1 MSINIHWDVCD
12 NGCKCFG
19 KYIDVPEHVRN
30 PPPNSNGFYTE
41 KMLRAKI
48 ELASKLN
55 VYRSTELYFWISVH
69 NIFIDNTNN
78 NIDYRIIEIS

>member
-1 MSINIHWDVCD
+1 MLINIHWDVCD
-12 NGCKCFG
+12 NGCTCFG
-19 KYIDVPEHVRN
+19 KYMVAGAVHY

-41 KMLRAKI
+41 RMLREKI